1 MNWNVTYRGQGGDRV
16 VACIEAES
24 RDALFK
30 SLAIKGIS
38 PIRIEEAKGGKSG
51 DFKKRRPVNDR
62 TGLRFSP
69 IAIVGCAVLLVAAF
83 SGMWWWLG
91 DRETTTLPVEKPTKP
106 KIVQP
111 PQRPVTPAPKANTK
125 PLTKEERRAAQLQE
139 IRDKFGDNIPES
151 LKATVYF
158 LEHPPQKGFKV
169 RSNAD
174 FLRHSSERM
183 LAGVALV
190 EPGTYFVVKPEFGES
205 FDQDFLNAL
214 IDKID
219 INDDDSEETIAVKQG
234 VSDLKKEIA
243 DICKREG
250 KKPSEVMNEHAATM
264 YELGRYQR
272 DLEDELER
280 IHANEEYSDKD
291 VEDFCT
297 AANELLKS
305 KGLPPMQHL
314 DLTRRSFM
322 IKSLQK
328 MAERKAAREKE
339 REEAK

>member
-1 MNWNVTYRGQGGDRV
+1 MATRRRLPKHPLET
-16 VACIEAES
+16 IE
-24 RDALFK
+24 
-30 SLAIKGIS
+30 
-38 PIRIEEAKGGKSG
+38 
-51 DFKKRRPVNDR
+51 
-62 TGLRFSP
+62 
-69 IAIVGCAVLLVAAF
+69 
-83 SGMWWWLG
+83 
-91 DRETTTLPVEKPTKP
+91 
-106 KIVQP
+106 VQP
-111 PQRPVTPAPKANTK
+111 VLPERLFGRLPLVLPDELRELRVRPEEVLVVHDEVDLPAG
-125 PLTKEERRAAQLQE
+125 E

-169 RSNAD
+169 RSNTD

-214 IDKID
+214 VDKID
-219 INDDDSEETIAVKQG
+219 INDDDSEETVAVKRG
-234 VSDLKKEIA
+234 VADLKKEIA
-243 DICKREG
+243 EICKREG
-250 KKPSEVMNEHAATM
+250 KKPSEVMNEHAAAM
-264 YELGRYQR
+264 CELGRYQR
-272 DLEDELER
+272 DLENELDR

-328 MAERKAAREKE
+328 MAERKAARERE